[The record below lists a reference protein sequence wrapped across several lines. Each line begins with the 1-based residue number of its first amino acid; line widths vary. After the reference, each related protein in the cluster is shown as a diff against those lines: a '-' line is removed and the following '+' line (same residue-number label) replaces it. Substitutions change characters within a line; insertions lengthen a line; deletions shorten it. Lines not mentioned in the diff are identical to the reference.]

1 MVDETLNNEEVI
13 ENGEEVL
20 ENNEETPAENDEEI
34 VDEPVEEQPIEQ
46 VLGVIYYDAISEDGM
61 IMQST
66 ESTAQAYK
74 RGWLD
79 NCLPIEDIARS
90 ADGHYYLKD
99 KVPVKDLE
107 KYKNMKL
114 VELHEIAHKFEE
126 NECPDMVF
134 MSSLGYPADGDRRS
148 VQNVA
153 NLILVG
159 EPTEYKFGDNS
170 IHPCSVDDLKV
181 LQVEMAKNGNNL
193 YRQKFQMQYE
203 ISQLK
208 TVEEVENYQIRFDM
222 MDFSE

>member
-20 ENNEETPAENDEEI
+20 ETPVENDEEI

-46 VLGVIYYDAISEDGM
+46 VLGVIYYDTISDDGM
-61 IMQST
+61 IMEFT

-90 ADGHYYLKD
+90 PDGHYYLKD

-114 VELHEIAHKFEE
+114 EELELYAHRFEE
-126 NECPDMVF
+126 NECHEMVF

-208 TVEEVENYQIRFDM
+208 TVEEVENYQIRFYM